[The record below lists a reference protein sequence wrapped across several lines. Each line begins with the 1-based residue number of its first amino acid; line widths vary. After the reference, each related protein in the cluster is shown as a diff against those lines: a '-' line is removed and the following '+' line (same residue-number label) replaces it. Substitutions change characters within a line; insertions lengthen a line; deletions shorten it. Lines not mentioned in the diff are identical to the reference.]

1 MSATLLDDNEGTGM
15 SPRHMIRALNRE
27 ARKAV
32 PAAALN
38 LRGLILLLTSP

>member
-1 MSATLLDDNEGTGM
+1 MSATLLGDDEGTGM
-15 SPRHMIRALNRE
+15 SPRHTIRALNRE
-27 ARKAV
+27 ARRAA